1 MSNSLKIYSISKLK
15 SHKYSNECLGIR
27 ERCRYLYRS
36 NDFRMTRKL
45 ARGKR
50 PRKDREVISHISF
63 ETFSSFHLERG
74 QFLLMCAKIS
84 FEFLSLLAR
93 LELSDHYIMKT
104 RKKGSF
110 LGLLTMPYV
119 KESIERGER

>member
-1 MSNSLKIYSISKLK
+1 
-15 SHKYSNECLGIR
+15 
-27 ERCRYLYRS
+27 
-36 NDFRMTRKL
+36 
-45 ARGKR
+45 
-50 PRKDREVISHISF
+50 
-63 ETFSSFHLERG
+63 
-74 QFLLMCAKIS
+74 MCAKIS

-119 KESIERGER
+119 KESMEREGKVIENKLKGGINKCNACMY